1 MEGIHLGAL
10 HRYLLILIKTL
21 PVSSIISLVMTGLQ
35 IFLLMTD
42 YFVDC
47 AWERSLVSP
56 KGAPGTVHILPE
68 SCIILVSEIPAPGP
82 VCGRPSS

>member
-1 MEGIHLGAL
+1 
-10 HRYLLILIKTL
+10 
-21 PVSSIISLVMTGLQ
+21 MTGLQ

-56 KGAPGTVHILPE
+56 KGPPGTVHALPE
-68 SCIILVSEIPAPGP
+68 SCII
-82 VCGRPSS
+82 

>member
-10 HRYLLILIKTL
+10 HPYLLILIKTL
-21 PVSSIISLVMTGLQ
+21 PVHSIISLVMTGLQ
-35 IFLLMTD
+35 RFLLMTD

-56 KGAPGTVHILPE
+56 KGPPGTVHALSQ
-68 SCIILVSEIPAPGP
+68 SCLILVSEIPAPGL